1 MVAAAV
7 AQSQAFAAS
16 RVAARQP
23 RAQRTV
29 RVAAVHQTEAAPAA
43 PLRFLAAGL
52 AAAAVTLSIPT
63 AAEAGVVLVQPQVKN
78 FVTDTPA
85 AKAPAN
91 SSPAAKKAAAYKE
104 ESSSAGGLSF
114 EAFRPLVLP
123 ASLLAIAGGGI
134 VASKLDPEFAELFS
148 REWSAKDNN
157 ITGTGYETTPGLKDT
172 PFYGGSNTNGIDI
185 KRASEPTKTRKRMNE
200 MPNEKKNF
208 FGIGSDTPGTQ
219 LGVKASG
226 TTKTRK
232 RMNEL
237 PNEKKN
243 FFGIR

>member
-1 MVAAAV
+1 MHSPPRPAA
-7 AQSQAFAAS
+7 
-16 RVAARQP
+16 
-23 RAQRTV
+23 
-29 RVAAVHQTEAAPAA
+29 EAAPAA

-185 KRASEPTKTRKRMNE
+185 KVGFMVGGHATNWFQQLPSGCFGSRGRARSHSP
-200 MPNEKKNF
+200 
-208 FGIGSDTPGTQ
+208 Q
-219 LGVKASG
+219 LHAALHAS
-226 TTKTRK
+226 RVAAP
-232 RMNEL
+232 RL
-237 PNEKKN
+237 SPWLWC
-243 FFGIR
+243 